1 MNDKDALR
9 GHAGVHDNAG
19 VSPFVVTRSPAFEF
33 LRRWGVSIAS
43 FVGGLLT
50 LFVFRRGLP
59 HVGLIVGYLL
69 LLWLLVAVLVQTR
82 DTLAA
87 SERRTHRFVLT
98 ATEYA
103 VQSLY
108 HGVLLFLLPAYWAAT
123 TLTSINV
130 VFFLVLVALALL
142 ATFDPW
148 YQAVVHPRPWGGYVF
163 FLVSL
168 FGALNLALPLI
179 RVPPVAALAVAAW
192 VAVVALTPAV
202 CRARAWPWKRGLV
215 VTALIGMLAAS
226 GALAGRAA
234 IPPAPLFL
242 AESRLGWNVG
252 TVDSLE
258 PRSPIPAPALLQN
271 GLIAYT
277 AIYAPAGLKQPVDH
291 IWRQEGQIINVIR
304 LTPVEGGRRE
314 GYRTLSR
321 KTSFPADPRGRWTVD
336 VTTATGQLIG
346 RMRFRVVSGS

>member
-1 MNDKDALR
+1 M
-9 GHAGVHDNAG
+9 
-19 VSPFVVTRSPAFEF
+19 SVVTARPRAVEF
-33 LRRWGVSIAS
+33 VRRWGISLAS

-59 HVGLIVGYLL
+59 RVGLIVGYLL
-69 LLWLLVAVLVQTR
+69 LMWLLVAILVQAR
-82 DTLAA
+82 DTLAG

-123 TLTSINV
+123 TLTSVNV
-130 VFFLVLVALALL
+130 VFFLALVVLALL

-148 YQAVVHPRPWGGYVF
+148 YQAVVHPRPWAGYVF

-179 RVPPVAALAVAAW
+179 GVPPVWALGVAAW
-192 VAVVALTPAV
+192 VAVVALTPVV
-202 CRARAWPWKRGLV
+202 CRARAWSWTRGLV
-215 VTALIGMLAAS
+215 ATALIGMLAAS

-242 AESRLGWNVG
+242 AESRLGWNLPPA
-252 TVDSLE
+252 DSLE
-258 PRSPIPAPALLQN
+258 PRSPIPADALLHN

-291 IWRQEGQIINVIR
+291 IWRLEGQIINVIR

-314 GYRTLSR
+314 GYRTFSR

-346 RMRFRVVSGS
+346 RMRFRVV